1 MGFNAFAFLSKHKSE
16 LNHLVKK
23 MSFVVINVMFFH
35 VFERI
40 QIKNIELNV
49 QIVDY

>member
-1 MGFNAFAFLSKHKSE
+1 MGFNAFAFLSMHTNV

-23 MSFVVINVMFFH
+23 KSFVVINVMFFH

-40 QIKNIELNV
+40 QIKKIELSV
-49 QIVDY
+49 QIVG